1 MVEQIELFKKKL
13 AYTTAV
19 AFMIVCGLFIGG
31 ILYVNYDNRIEVNG
45 LTQKNKELFLQL
57 SEQKNI
63 ITATETYQQK
73 VTKVVRTSQALVESL
88 DKFAEMEYDT
98 TEQAEI
104 AKSVIIELI
113 LTLETQ
119 SYEASEHYKN
129 NNAELQKLSVNY
141 YWQREIEDQLIL
153 IKQYKKIFQ
162 I

>member
-13 AYTTAV
+13 AYTTILT
-19 AFMIVCGLFIGG
+19 FIVVTGLFIGG
-31 ILYVNYDNRIEVNG
+31 IMYVNYEKKIEIND
-45 LTQKNKELFLQL
+45 LTQKNKQLFIQLQ
-57 SEQKNI
+57 EQKNI
-63 ITATETYQQK
+63 IASTETYQQK

-88 DKFAEMEYDT
+88 DKFASIEYAD
-98 TEQAEI
+98 EKQAEL
-104 AKSVIIELI
+104 AKSVIVELI